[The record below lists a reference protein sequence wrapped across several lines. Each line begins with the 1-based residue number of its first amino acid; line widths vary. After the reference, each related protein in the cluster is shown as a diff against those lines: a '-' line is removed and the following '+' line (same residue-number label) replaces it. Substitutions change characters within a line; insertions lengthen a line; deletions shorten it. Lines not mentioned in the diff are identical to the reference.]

1 MRAFRPQIERL
12 RHQISCC
19 RQSEAV
25 IDTTRT
31 WGSIKD
37 RSRIDDERMRT
48 MRSFCYRFACKQIV
62 ALRIHR
68 GAQFTLD
75 SMECQ
80 QQFNRSVQQLR
91 ADMRVSSQRTLRRSG
106 SSGGYG

>member
-1 MRAFRPQIERL
+1 MRAFRPQIEKL
-12 RHQISCC
+12 RDQISCC

-25 IDTTRT
+25 IDKPNR
-31 WGSIKD
+31 WASIEE

-68 GAQFTLD
+68 GAQSTRACID
-75 SMECQ
+75 CQ
-80 QQFNRSVQQLR
+80 L
-91 ADMRVSSQRTLRRSG
+91 
-106 SSGGYG
+106 